1 MFLIQT
7 WQKLEDQVQLVPKE
21 MKEFQVRKDYLEF
34 LDKKDPGVLLGLQV
48 TLDLLVP

>member
-21 MKEFQVRKDYLEF
+21 MKEFQVRKDCLEF
-34 LDKKDPGVLLGLQV
+34 QDKKDPGVLLGLQV
-48 TLDLLVP
+48 TLDLLVL